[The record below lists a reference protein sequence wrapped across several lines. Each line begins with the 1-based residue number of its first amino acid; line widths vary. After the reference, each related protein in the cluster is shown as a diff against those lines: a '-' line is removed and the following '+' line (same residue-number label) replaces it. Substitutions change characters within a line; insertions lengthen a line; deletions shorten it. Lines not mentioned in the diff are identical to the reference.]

1 MKKHLFTLT
10 VLVSIALLSGCDNTH
25 SGTTT
30 GTNTGTDTGTNT
42 DADPS
47 IHKPAASAI
56 VQTVDPSYISSE
68 VLFLD
73 SANQQVSS
81 PYYSKTKSDYT
92 LATNKGD
99 IYHIGRFG
107 IDTIDKYAAQ
117 DYNNPAWSFTTQD
130 SSDSI
135 SRNPYSLVFVN
146 NSKAYLIRYGSSK
159 VWIVNPNA
167 KDFASFKID
176 EIDLSA
182 YVPADNSSGTPSPAA
197 AIISQ
202 GKLFITMQRLSDGF
216 SANPAYVAIFDV
228 ATNTEIETNSAPS
241 DNLKGILL
249 KGINPLKNSLSTGP
263 DGKVYVSTHDVY
275 ASTTLSNSRIEVI
288 DPSTYALRTVLTAA
302 DIDSNVSKFINASVQ
317 VSTNKGY
324 FYAGKVVF
332 TPVYGEIS
340 TLYEFN
346 PTTGD
351 VIKSEVAGTGN
362 EHINYLGLDKK
373 GFLWLSMIN
382 PATPGVDI
390 IDTVDNTLV
399 GGRLL
404 TTLNPNVIN
413 FLN

>member
-1 MKKHLFTLT
+1 MLTVMKKHLITLLAST
-10 VLVSIALLSGCDNTH
+10 VLLTACNQNDTDNNPFLH
-25 SGTTT
+25 
-30 GTNTGTDTGTNT
+30 
-42 DADPS
+42 A
-47 IHKPAASAI
+47 PAASAI
-56 VQTVDPSYISSE
+56 VQTIDPGYISSE

-73 SANQQVSS
+73 PANQQVSS

-92 LATNKGD
+92 LATNNSD
-99 IYHIGRFG
+99 IYHIGRYN

-117 DYNNPAWSFTTQD
+117 DYNNSAWSFTTQD

-135 SRNPYSLVFVN
+135 SRNPYNLVFAN
-146 NSKAYLIRYGSSK
+146 ANKAYLIRYGSAK

-167 KDFASFKID
+167 TDFASFKID
-176 EIDLSA
+176 ELDLSA
-182 YVPADNSSGTPSPAA
+182 YIPANNSSGTPSPAA
-197 AIISQ
+197 AVISQ
-202 GKLFITMQRLSDGF
+202 GKLFISMQRLSDYF
-216 SANPAYVAIFDV
+216 SANPAYVAVFDV
-228 ATNTEIETNSAPS
+228 ATDTEIETNSAPL

-249 KGINPLKNSLSTGP
+249 KGINPLKNSLSTSP
-263 DGKVYVSTHDVY
+263 NGKVYASTHDVY
-275 ASTTLSNSRIEVI
+275 GSTTLTNSRIEEI
-288 DPSTYALRTVLTAA
+288 SPNTYSLRTVLTAA
-302 DIDSNVSKFINASVQ
+302 DIDSNVSKFINTSVQ
-317 VSTNKGY
+317 VSAEKGY
-324 FYAGKVVF
+324 FYAGKVVY

-351 VIKSEVAGTGN
+351 VVESEVANTGN

-390 IDTVDNTLV
+390 IDSVDNTIV

-404 TTLNPNVIN
+404 TTLNPNVIR